1 MIEWFGQLDFWH
13 WWILG
18 VGLGIIEIV
27 APGAFFLWLGVS
39 AAATGFVLLIFPALE
54 WEGQFLIFAVLSV
67 ASIVGW
73 RVYLK
78 RHPTATEQPM
88 LNRRGEQY
96 VGRTFTLGEPV
107 VNGIGKIR
115 VDDSTWKVE
124 GGDMPA
130 GTQIRVTGVEG
141 TVFRIEEA

>member
-1 MIEWFGQLDFWH
+1 M
-13 WWILG
+13 
-18 VGLGIIEIV
+18 
-27 APGAFFLWLGVS
+27 
-39 AAATGFVLLIFPALE
+39 LE
-54 WEGQFLIFAVLSV
+54 WQGQFLIFAVLSV

-73 RVYLK
+73 RIYLK
-78 RHPTATEQPM
+78 RHPTETEQPT

-107 VNGIGKIR
+107 VNGTGKIS

-124 GGDMPA
+124 GDDMPA